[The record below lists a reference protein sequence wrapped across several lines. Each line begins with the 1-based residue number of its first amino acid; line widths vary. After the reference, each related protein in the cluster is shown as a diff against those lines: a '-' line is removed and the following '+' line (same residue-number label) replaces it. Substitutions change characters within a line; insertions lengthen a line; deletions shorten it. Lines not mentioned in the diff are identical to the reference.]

1 MAKQRITLNVAGESF
16 EMTIDDAREDIHRF
30 AAKKINSRVAELEG
44 KYKGVDT
51 TIKALAIAALEI
63 SIQLMDLEMSR
74 SLGNDM
80 DALEELDRKLG
91 DYLNKL

>member
-1 MAKQRITLNVAGESF
+1 MAGESF